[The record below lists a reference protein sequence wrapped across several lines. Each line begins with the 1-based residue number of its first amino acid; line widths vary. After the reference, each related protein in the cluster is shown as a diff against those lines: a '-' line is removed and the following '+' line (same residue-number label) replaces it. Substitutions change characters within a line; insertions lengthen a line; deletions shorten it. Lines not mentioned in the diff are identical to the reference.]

1 MAAKLIFLFLV
12 FLLFQY
18 RVKPD
23 LDNVGPLLTQ
33 LTDGFNAERK
43 NMSLEGDAVIDNNG
57 ILQLT
62 NESVQVVSHAF
73 YKYPIQFKNSSNGK
87 VMSFSTTFAF
97 ALINEHGKLGGHGF
111 AFTISPS
118 LDLFNTKKDGNISG
132 HIFKVEFTV
141 NHKKCGDIVDN
152 HVRVGPKS
160 ILSNKSVPVDQSKR
174 KDFINL
180 KSDQVIQAWVEYD
193 ARIHQVIVKVV
204 PQFPRPR
211 SEIFSYYED
220 LSPIFKESMFVG
232 FSGSTGLPSSSSH
245 YVLGWSFNINGVA
258 KNLNLDKL
266 PKLPTVNWSK
276 KNHTSLIVGVS
287 VGALVVIFW
296 IVLIFYNVRKLKKV
310 GVVEAWELDIGPH
323 RFSYE
328 ELKKATK
335 VFGDKELL
343 GFGGFGR
350 VYKGTLPNSN
360 TQVAVKRVSQNSKQG
375 LREFMSEVG
384 STGHL
389 RHRNIV
395 QLLGWCRR
403 QADLLL
409 VYEFMPNGSL
419 DKYLFDEPKAILS
432 WEQRFKIIKGVASG
446 LLYLHEEWE
455 QIVVRRDIKA
465 GNVLLDSEFN
475 GRLSDFGFAKLYELG
490 SNPSTTKVV
499 GTLGYLA
506 PELTRIGK
514 PTTSSDVF
522 AFGAL
527 LLEVVCGRRPIDP
540 KALPEELMLV
550 DRVREKWR
558 LGAILEVVDSRL
570 GVEFD
575 EVEATLVLK
584 LGLMCSND
592 APESRPTMRHV
603 VRCLETKLVLEEE
616 EIVMANSNEDGGKYE
631 FEDFE
636 QSYPTTSASVGD
648 DGDIADVFSIF
659 NGHDGG

>member
-266 PKLPTVNWSK
+266 PKLPTVNGSK

-335 VFGDKELL
+335 GFGDKELL
-343 GFGGFGR
+343 GFGGF
-350 VYKGTLPNSN
+350 
-360 TQVAVKRVSQNSKQG
+360 
-375 LREFMSEVG
+375 
-384 STGHL
+384 
-389 RHRNIV
+389 
-395 QLLGWCRR
+395 
-403 QADLLL
+403 
-409 VYEFMPNGSL
+409 
-419 DKYLFDEPKAILS
+419 
-432 WEQRFKIIKGVASG
+432 
-446 LLYLHEEWE
+446 
-455 QIVVRRDIKA
+455 
-465 GNVLLDSEFN
+465 
-475 GRLSDFGFAKLYELG
+475 
-490 SNPSTTKVV
+490 
-499 GTLGYLA
+499 
-506 PELTRIGK
+506 
-514 PTTSSDVF
+514 
-522 AFGAL
+522 
-527 LLEVVCGRRPIDP
+527 EVVCGRRPIDP

>member
-12 FLLFQY
+12 FLLFLY

-23 LDNVGPLLTQ
+23 LDNDGSLLTQ
-33 LTDGFNAERK
+33 LTGGFNAERK

-62 NESVQVVSHAF
+62 NKSVHQGVSHAF

-97 ALINEHGKLGGHGF
+97 ALINERGKLDGHDF

-118 LDLFNTKKDGNISG
+118 LGLFNTKKDGNILD
-132 HIFKVEFTV
+132 HIFKVEFHTF
-141 NHKKCGDIVDN
+141 NRTKFGDIDDN
-152 HVRVGPKS
+152 HVRVGLKS
-160 ILSNKSVPVDQSKR
+160 ILLNKSVPVDQSKR
-174 KDFINL
+174 RDFINL
-180 KSDQVIQAWVEYD
+180 KSDQIIQAWVAQQF
-193 ARIHQVIVKVV
+193 ARL
-204 PQFPRPR
+204 R
-211 SEIFSYYED
+211 SENFPYHVH

-232 FSGSTGLPSSSSH
+232 FSGSTSLSSSSSH
-245 YVLGWSFNINGVA
+245 YVLGWSFNINGGA

-266 PKLPTVNWSK
+266 PKLPTVNGSK
-276 KNHTSLIVGVS
+276 KNHTSLIVVVS
-287 VGALVVIFW
+287 VCALIVIFW
-296 IVLIFYNVRKLKKV
+296 IVLIFYNVKELKKV

-335 VFGDKELL
+335 GFGEKELL

-375 LREFMSEVG
+375 LREFMSEV
-384 STGHL
+384 SSMGHL

-403 QADLLL
+403 QGDLLL

-419 DKYLFDEPKAILS
+419 DKYLFDEPKAILG
-432 WEQRFKIIKGVASG
+432 WEQRFKIIKGVALG
-446 LLYLHEEWE
+446 LLYLHEESE
-455 QIVVRRDIKA
+455 QTVVHRDIKA

-475 GRLSDFGFAKLYELG
+475 GRSSDFGLAKLYEHG

-506 PELTRIGK
+506 PELTRTGK
-514 PTTSSDVF
+514 PTRSSDVF

-550 DRVREKWR
+550 DWVWEKWR

-570 GVEFD
+570 GGEFD
-575 EVEATLVLK
+575 EVEAIL
-584 LGLMCSND
+584 
-592 APESRPTMRHV
+592 SRPTMRHV
-603 VRCLETKLVLEEE
+603 VRCLETKQALEEE
-616 EIVMANSNEDGGKYE
+616 
-631 FEDFE
+631 DFM
-636 QSYPTTSASVGD
+636 QSYPTASASVGD
-648 DGDIADVFSIF
+648 NEDVADVEDVLTPPFSVF
-659 NGHDGG
+659 SGDDGR

>member
-12 FLLFQY
+12 FLHFLY

-33 LTDGFNAERK
+33 VTDGFNAERK
-43 NMSLEGDAVIDNNG
+43 NISLEGNAMIDNNG

-62 NESVQVVSHAF
+62 NESVHQVVSHAF

-87 VMSFSTTFAF
+87 VMYFSTTFAF
-97 ALINEHGKLGGHGF
+97 ALIKERGKLGSHDF

-118 LDLFNTKKDGNISG
+118 LGLFNTEKDGNILD
-132 HIFKVEFTV
+132 HIFKVEFHTF
-141 NHKKCGDIVDN
+141 NHPKFSDIDDN
-152 HVRVGPKS
+152 HVRVCLKS
-160 ILSNKSVPVDQSKR
+160 ILSNKSVSVDQSKR
-174 KDFINL
+174 RDFINL
-180 KSDQVIQAWVEYD
+180 KSDKIIQVWVEYD
-193 ARIHQVIVKVV
+193 ARINQVNVKVAQ
-204 PQFPRPR
+204 QFARLR
-211 SEIFSYYED
+211 SENFSYHVD

-232 FSGSTGLPSSSSH
+232 LSSSTRLSSSSSH
-245 YVLGWSFNINGVA
+245 YVLGWSFNINGGA

-266 PKLPTVNWSK
+266 PKLPIVNGSK

-287 VGALVVIFW
+287 VYALVVIFW
-296 IVLIFYNVRKLKKV
+296 IVLISYNVRKLKKV

-335 VFGDKELL
+335 GFGDKELL

-360 TQVAVKRVSQNSKQG
+360 TQVAVKRVSPNSKQG

-384 STGHL
+384 SMGHL

-395 QLLGWCRR
+395 QSFGWCRR
-403 QADLLL
+403 QGDLLL
-409 VYEFMPNGSL
+409 VYEFMTNGSL

-432 WEQRFKIIKGVASG
+432 WEQRFKIIKGVALG

-455 QIVVRRDIKA
+455 QTVVHRDIKA

-475 GRLSDFGFAKLYELG
+475 GRLSDFGLAKLYERG

-506 PELTRIGK
+506 PELTRTGK

-527 LLEVVCGRRPIDP
+527 LLEVVCGRRSIDA

-550 DRVREKWR
+550 DWVWEKWR

-575 EVEATLVLK
+575 EVEATLVVK

-592 APESRPTMRHV
+592 APESRPTVRHV
-603 VRCLETKLVLEEE
+603 VRCLETKLVLE
-616 EIVMANSNEDGGKYE
+616 
-631 FEDFE
+631 
-636 QSYPTTSASVGD
+636 
-648 DGDIADVFSIF
+648 
-659 NGHDGG
+659 